1 MNSIKY
7 VNFKSFLTLAGTFIT
22 SYAFAQTKEATELYS
37 NKNWIIFLSI
47 IVLLLSYNLYKRLRY
62 IRKMQEL
69 LQQTNET
76 IAAQKGKAEK
86 ALSSLKSTQ
95 LQLIQTEKM
104 ASLGELT
111 AGIAHEIQNPLN
123 FVNNF
128 SEVSKELISEL
139 KIESSKVESERN
151 RGLENEI
158 LNDISENL
166 EKIYFHGKR
175 ASDIVKGMLEH
186 SKRPTGQKTPTDINV
201 LCDEFLR
208 LAYYGIKAKERSFNC
223 TIERFLDPN
232 LPKIDVIPQDL
243 GRVIL
248 NLINNGI
255 WAATERSKK
264 EEIGFEPIVSI
275 TTKHIANNQMLI
287 SVQDNGSGIPDRIK
301 DKIFQPFFTT
311 KPAGQGVGLGLS
323 LSYEIVKAHGG
334 ELKVESK
341 EDKGSQFHFILPYL
355 SEEKKAEDVMSNYVE
370 KNAAAEIKGINILLV
385 EDNAFNIVV
394 STEEL
399 EEAIE
404 DVHIDVAENG
414 LIAIEKIKSSTYDI
428 ILMDIQMPVM
438 SGFEATKNIRNMKSE
453 KSKTPIIAMTAYVH
467 QEEID
472 LCYEAGMNDFIGKPF
487 DTDELLYKIFNLL
500 NKIS

>member
-22 SYAFAQTKEATELYS
+22 SYAFAQTKEATALYS

-111 AGIAHEIQNPLN
+111 SGIAHEIQNPLN

-158 LNDISENL
+158 LNDIAENL

-175 ASDIVKGMLEH
+175 ASDIVKGMLEMF
-186 SKRPTGQKTPTDINV
+186 
-201 LCDEFLR
+201 C
-208 LAYYGIKAKERSFNC
+208 
-223 TIERFLDPN
+223 
-232 LPKIDVIPQDL
+232 
-243 GRVIL
+243 
-248 NLINNGI
+248 
-255 WAATERSKK
+255 
-264 EEIGFEPIVSI
+264 
-275 TTKHIANNQMLI
+275 
-287 SVQDNGSGIPDRIK
+287 
-301 DKIFQPFFTT
+301 
-311 KPAGQGVGLGLS
+311 
-323 LSYEIVKAHGG
+323 
-334 ELKVESK
+334 
-341 EDKGSQFHFILPYL
+341 
-355 SEEKKAEDVMSNYVE
+355 VMNFCVWHTM
-370 KNAAAEIKGINILLV
+370 V
-385 EDNAFNIVV
+385 
-394 STEEL
+394 
-399 EEAIE
+399 
-404 DVHIDVAENG
+404 
-414 LIAIEKIKSSTYDI
+414 
-428 ILMDIQMPVM
+428 
-438 SGFEATKNIRNMKSE
+438 
-453 KSKTPIIAMTAYVH
+453 
-467 QEEID
+467 
-472 LCYEAGMNDFIGKPF
+472 
-487 DTDELLYKIFNLL
+487 
-500 NKIS
+500 